1 MKRLYVYKILLAVL
15 LAVCVAGV
23 VFYHRFSTR
32 SSADELY
39 AGEKSRH
46 TDVMAT
52 STDGIAAMAG
62 YGIALGAVP
71 AVWFAFR
78 WRYAVC
84 YIGRYCGCGLL
95 SEFPVFQAGI
105 YAGCL
110 PRHCR
115 PSAFG
120 DWAGDVGRPA
130 GGVSIRFLSGAI
142 HPQWY
147 FTVCAGCWDSR
158 YAAVFVRRWMVCCPH
173 DTKMA

>member
-62 YGIALGAVP
+62 YEISCEDVD
-71 AVWFAFR
+71 
-78 WRYAVC
+78 C
-84 YIGRYCGCGLL
+84 IL
-95 SEFPVFQAGI
+95 S
-105 YAGCL
+105 
-110 PRHCR
+110 
-115 PSAFG
+115 
-120 DWAGDVGRPA
+120 GDVVFYNGMPYTR
-130 GGVSIRFLSGAI
+130 
-142 HPQWY
+142 HY
-147 FTVCAGCWDSR
+147 TVHKDRVQGIL
-158 YAAVFVRRWMVCCPH
+158 RRS
-173 DTKMA
+173 